1 MQDINVKCT
10 AVVLFVQQ
18 LTYLSIIWPWGKKGQ
33 KNGKIIPGSFA
44 FLCKQIKEK
53 IHEKK
58 KTKYFTIYFKI
69 VAYFSPRNSL
79 SFSLPFKKFILVKEM
94 RNSAKNVWEI
104 RKKFLAQ
111 FCIF

>member
-33 KNGKIIPGSFA
+33 KNGKIIPGRFV

-58 KTKYFTIYFKI
+58 KQNILQFISKL
-69 VAYFSPRNSL
+69 SPIFPHEILYRFLFLSKNS
-79 SFSLPFKKFILVKEM
+79 S
-94 RNSAKNVWEI
+94 
-104 RKKFLAQ
+104 
-111 FCIF
+111 